1 MSKKANGKK
10 DILIAIGGVFLV
22 LILLDL
28 TPLGGNIVATYNL
41 VKCGGTAYRTP
52 AFAYGAQ
59 VPSYE
64 KLEPRLSFFQGYPK
78 YFCTPEQAER
88 AGYSADPK
96 KYEFPHLSESEW
108 DSAIDASKNLS
119 E

>member
-1 MSKKANGKK
+1 MSKKVKSKK
-10 DILIAIGGVFLV
+10 GALTAISG
-22 LILLDL
+22 ILLAVVLLDF

-96 KYEFPHLSESEW
+96 MYDFPHLPKSEW
-108 DSAIDASKNLS
+108 ESAVEASKNL
-119 E
+119 